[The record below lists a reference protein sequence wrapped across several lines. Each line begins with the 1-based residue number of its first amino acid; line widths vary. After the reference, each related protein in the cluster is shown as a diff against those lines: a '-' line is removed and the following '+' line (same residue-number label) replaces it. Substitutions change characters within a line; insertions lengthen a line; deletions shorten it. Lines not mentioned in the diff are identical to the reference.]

1 MSNTKIQQACR
12 LGLALF
18 SSVALSA
25 CTTVESQSFKVGKA
39 GNVESATIAVDADF
53 SKYDK
58 LQAEDMGI
66 YFPAN
71 ISLSLEDQQRLRET
85 FRGAFIAKLEGYEIT
100 REPGPTTMKVQA
112 TLIDLRNNSGMSPP
126 ALSQEISRFAS
137 NGSLVFLMEMRDS
150 LSDKVLA
157 RAADSAKSPALATG
171 EDQLT
176 DWQAVEEAAEHW
188 ATLFR
193 GFLDN
198 NLAR

>member
-1 MSNTKIQQACR
+1 MSNTKMQQVR
-12 LGLALF
+12 QLGLIMLA
-18 SSVALSA
+18 SVAISA
-25 CTTVESQSFKVGKA
+25 CTTVETQSFKVGKA

-71 ISLSLEDQQRLRET
+71 ISLSLEDQKRLRAA
-85 FRGAFIAKLEGYEIT
+85 FRSAFSAKLEGYEIS

-112 TLIDLRNNSGMSPP
+112 TLIDLRNNTGMSPP
-126 ALSQEISRFAS
+126 ALSQDISRFAT

-171 EDQLT
+171 EGELT
-176 DWQAVEEAAEHW
+176 DWKAVEEAAEHW

-198 NLAR
+198 NLGR